1 MVRRYWESTKRQL
14 WLKSMTKTKYLL
26 YAFKCEQNQ
35 KYSYWYETDFRFFQE
50 KKPPLNI
57 LKKYPKEVES
67 ISDESIIINPWKEWE
82 SNNIQKIITKN
93 GVCINYLKST
103 DNDLIQKQEDLKL
116 LELYSY
122 LVENFDISK
131 SFGFNTVKK
140 WHKEIFGSI
149 YPFAGELRSVEMSK
163 GDNVEAWTWRLEFL
177 QAMPELNELMKEV
190 TKRTYEDADAITQ
203 DLSKLISDFLFIHP
217 FREGNGRI
225 SRLICDI
232 ILAKNAFPMIGLKLK
247 KEDNYIQKVH
257 SGYECNYEPM
267 KELLK
272 MKIEEEIMSE

>member
-1 MVRRYWESTKRQL
+1 
-14 WLKSMTKTKYLL
+14 MTKTKYLL
-26 YAFKCEQNQ
+26 YAFKCKQNQ
-35 KYSYWYETDFRFFQE
+35 KYTYWYETDFRFFHE

-140 WHKEIFGSI
+140 WHKEVFGFI

-163 GDNVEAWTWRLEFL
+163 GNDVEAWTWRLDFL
-177 QAMPELNELMKEV
+177 QAIPELNQLMKEV
-190 TKRTYEDADAITQ
+190 TKRTYKDVDAITQ

-272 MKIEEEIMSE
+272 MKIEEEIMNE

>member
-1 MVRRYWESTKRQL
+1 
-14 WLKSMTKTKYLL
+14 MTKTKYLL
-26 YAFKCEQNQ
+26 YAFKCKENQ

-50 KKPPLNI
+50 KKPSLNI

-82 SNNIQKIITKN
+82 SNNIQKIIAKN

-103 DNDLIQKQEDLKL
+103 DNDFIQKWEDLKL

-140 WHKEIFGSI
+140 WHKEVFSSI

-163 GDNVEAWTWRLEFL
+163 GDDVEAWTWRLDFL
-177 QAMPELNELMKEV
+177 QAIPELTKLMKEV
-190 TKRTYEDADAITQ
+190 TKRTYEDVDTITH

-232 ILAKNAFPMIGLKLK
+232 ILAKNGFPMIGLKLK
-247 KEDNYIQKVH
+247 KEDNYIKRVH
-257 SGYECNYEPM
+257 SGYECDYETM